1 MSNIENEKT
10 EEKMKK
16 ESSAKTQKQLANM
29 ISVEGSVK
37 LEWVENFRT
46 RKETEEVIIT
56 IKHPFDEFG
65 DEVTLSIRE
74 NSRRGRFNYR
84 VKERLRDSEERS
96 IPVKC
101 DIYLAEYMSKKSRK
115 MLTYLDMNLH
125 SPFGDALEF
134 VHVRNE
140 EKRAELLMCGREN
153 LKVLTQKEFRDLR
166 NSQIQ
171 KQ

>member
-1 MSNIENEKT
+1 MSNIEK

-16 ESSAKTQKQLANM
+16 ESPVDSKDQKQLVDKVVADG
-29 ISVEGSVK
+29 VVK
-37 LEWVENFRT
+37 LEWVENYRT
-46 RKETEEVIIT
+46 KKETEEVVIT

-65 DEVTLSIRE
+65 DDVVLNIRE
-74 NSRRGRFNYR
+74 NSRRGRFNFR
-84 VKERLRDSEERS
+84 AKERLRDSEERV

-115 MLTYLDMNLH
+115 MLSYLDMNLH
-125 SPFGDALEF
+125 SPFEDAVEF

-166 NSQIQ
+166 N
-171 KQ
+171 KQLKQ